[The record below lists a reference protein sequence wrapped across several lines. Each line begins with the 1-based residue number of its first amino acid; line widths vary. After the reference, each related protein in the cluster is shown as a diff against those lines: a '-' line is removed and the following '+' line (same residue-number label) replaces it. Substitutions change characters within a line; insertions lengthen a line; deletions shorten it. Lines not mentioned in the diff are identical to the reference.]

1 MDDRE
6 VALFFFRKLIFALY
20 LEVGALQPGI
30 HPELAEKAHLNTA
43 FFEREKE
50 RQAVVLYR
58 QVERE
63 TIPARIVGPF
73 EERTGLSL
81 EDVYRVFN
89 EGDWK
94 NKFGGYTFGGPRWA
108 RIAEAAM
115 ALRRLI
121 DQEQWEETSD
131 LIFEIKGLKTNQGYL
146 ISQFERTERRR

>member
-6 VALFFFRKLIFALY
+6 VALFFFRKLIFTLY
-20 LEVGALQPGI
+20 LEVGALRPEI
-30 HPELAEKAHLNTA
+30 HPELAEKALMKTA

-50 RQAVVLYR
+50 RQAVALYR
-58 QVERE
+58 QVEHE
-63 TIPARIVGPF
+63 TIPTRIVGPF

-121 DQEQWEETSD
+121 EQEQWEETNG
-131 LIFEIKGLKTNQGYL
+131 LVFEIKGLKTNQGYL